1 MYMSVDLYKPFFHL
15 CFHYFFCYFWKGKMI
30 WPALAWIWT
39 PNLEQNMYLLNMFY
53 LGKSPKNL
61 SSYFGS
67 IDDRMNQYDKKQPV
81 P

>member
-1 MYMSVDLYKPFFHL
+1 
-15 CFHYFFCYFWKGKMI
+15 
-30 WPALAWIWT
+30 
-39 PNLEQNMYLLNMFY
+39 MFY
-53 LGKSPKNL
+53 LGKSPKNM